1 MGDKTVVL
9 AIDDNAAELKA
20 IQSLLSEQYDVRIA
34 KSVPDAMG
42 ILETVK
48 IDAFL
53 LDIEMPNISG
63 FEFLHDIRKN
73 PVYMNAPI
81 IIVSGH
87 AEPEF
92 METAKNSSADDI
104 ITKPVTAEML
114 IKAIK
119 KAAEKSSV
127 TTNPYGL

>member
-1 MGDKTVVL
+1 MDEKTVVL
-9 AIDDNAAELKA
+9 AIDDNPVELKA
-20 IQSLLSEQYDVRIA
+20 LQGLLSEQYDVRIA
-34 KSVPDAMG
+34 KSVPDALG
-42 ILETVK
+42 ILQTVK
-48 IDAFL
+48 IDVFL

-73 PVYMNAPI
+73 PTYMSAPI

-87 AEPEF
+87 TEPEF

-114 IKAIK
+114 TEAIEKAVN
-119 KAAEKSSV
+119 KSSV
-127 TTNPYGL
+127 TNPYGL